1 MKTGKG
7 ATIFSWSLYDFA
19 NTIFAMNVTSFYFPL
34 WVKETKGGGLI
45 YILPFFISMLLVS
58 ISLPIMGVIS
68 DRYRRRIP
76 FLAFFTLICIVF
88 TGLMGTVNSLVLGLL
103 FYAIANFCYQSGMV
117 FYNALLP
124 EISTEDEIG
133 RVSGYGVSL
142 GYVGTIAGLLM
153 VWPFVN
159 GLNIKIGLVHFQ
171 MEGGGYEAVFIPT
184 AILFLIFSLPCF
196 FFVKDKAPVAIK
208 KFELG
213 IGEAFRKL
221 KNTLINI
228 KKYPGLLPFLVAIFI
243 SLNAVNT
250 VILSMAV
257 YSREIIHFSKA
268 DVMRFFI
275 ISTIFAVFGSFIVG
289 FVTDRFGPKR
299 TLSFTLLG
307 WVGTITLAALSV
319 TRSTFWIVGPLAG
332 LCLGA
337 TWVSA
342 RPLIVELAP
351 AGKTGE
357 FFGLAG
363 LVGKSSAIFGPPIW
377 GLIIWALGFSELA
390 YRIATLFLAVLVFVG
405 LVILQKVPETRKVR

>member
-1 MKTGKG
+1 MKISKG

-34 WVKETKGGGLI
+34 WVKETKGGGLL

-58 ISLPIMGVIS
+58 ITIPVMGVIS

-76 FLAFFTLICIVF
+76 FLAFFTFLCILFTALI
-88 TGLMGTVNSLVLGLL
+88 GTAGSLALGLL

-124 EISTEDEIG
+124 EISAEGKIG

-142 GYVGTIAGLLM
+142 GYVGTIVGLLM
-153 VWPFVN
+153 VWPFVR
-159 GLNIKIGLVHFQ
+159 GLDIKVGSIYLQ
-171 MEGGGYEAVFIPT
+171 MEGGGSEAVFIPT
-184 AILFLIFSLPCF
+184 AILFLIFSLPCL
-196 FFVKDKAPVAIK
+196 FFVKDKMPLAIK

-213 IGEAFRKL
+213 IKEAFRKL
-221 KNTLINI
+221 KDTLTNT
-228 KKYPGLLPFLVAIFI
+228 KRYPGLLPFLVAIFI
-243 SLNAVNT
+243 SLNAINT

-257 YSREIIHFSKA
+257 YSREIMHFSDA
-268 DVMRFFI
+268 DLTRFFI
-275 ISTIFAVFGSFIVG
+275 ISTIFAIFGSLVAG
-289 FVTDRFGPKR
+289 FVTDRFGHKR
-299 TLSFTLLG
+299 TLSFVLLG
-307 WVGTITLAALSV
+307 WIGTISLAAFSV

-337 TWVSA
+337 TWVAA

-351 AGKTGE
+351 ADKMGE

-377 GLIIWALGFSELA
+377 GLIIWTLGFSELA
-390 YRIATLFLAVLVFVG
+390 YRIATLFLAVLVLVG
-405 LVILQKVPETRKVR
+405 LAILQKVPETRKVR